1 MTKDACCE
9 HKTAVLSQ
17 LRSRQ
22 RDTLRIA
29 LWLNGGMLLIES
41 MAGLWSGSAA
51 LLADG
56 LDMLGDAAVYAVSLY
71 ALGLGVDWE
80 LRVALLKAVVMG
92 CLGGLVLAR
101 VVSQAIGQVPPQV
114 ETMGVVGLLA
124 LGVNLLCFALLW
136 RHRSA
141 DLNMRSVWL
150 CSRNDVIANLSVLL
164 AAWLVWL
171 TASPWPDLLIGSL
184 ICGTFVHSA
193 FEIGQAA
200 LKGKRWLKIQS
211 FIPPCCAACRGLL
224 ISRKPDTGLASSVSR

>member
-1 MTKDACCE
+1 MKDACCE
-9 HKTAVLSQ
+9 NKAATLSG
-17 LRSRQ
+17 LRYRQ
-22 RDTLRIA
+22 RDVLRIA
-29 LWLNGGMLLIES
+29 LWLNGGMFLVES
-41 MAGLWSGSAA
+41 MAGLWSGSSA

-71 ALGLGVDWE
+71 ALSRGVDWE

-92 CLGGLVLAR
+92 CLGGLVLAH

-171 TASPWPDLLIGSL
+171 TASPWPDILIGSL
-184 ICGTFVHSA
+184 ICAAFVHSA
-193 FEIGQAA
+193 FEIGRTA
-200 LKGKRWLKIQS
+200 LREVLWRRRQS
-211 FIPPCCAACRGLL
+211 FIPPCCAFCRGLL
-224 ISRKPDTGLASSVSR
+224 IARIPEPGLASSALH